1 MMNDIQTKKDVE
13 TLVNDFY
20 TKVLKDDI
28 LSPFFKNLN
37 FENHMPKM
45 INFWSFVLLDEAGY
59 TTDVTKKHMHMRLK
73 QEHFDQWIFLFNET
87 VDALFIGGKAE
98 LAKERAFLV
107 GWTIKSKMK

>member
-1 MMNDIQTKKDVE
+1 MRNRDIQTKKDVE

-37 FENHMPKM
+37 FEHHMPKM

-73 QEHFDQWIFLFNET
+73 QDHFDQWI
-87 VDALFIGGKAE
+87 
-98 LAKERAFLV
+98 
-107 GWTIKSKMK
+107 